1 MEESKA
7 YHHVRHCILHDT
19 LTFDEFQV
27 AKSAIF
33 DFGDEE
39 SPFIVN
45 MMLKH
50 MYGATYDR
58 QILTLKCGRHVA
70 VAVHIYAY
78 IIADKYDCP
87 SMRIATIAAVNS
99 ELATTGAF
107 WEDPNWC
114 IAWISRVCGP
124 ESPQLAD
131 STLRQVFM
139 DWVGENY
146 VEFYKGSKF
155 FKDSIMAG
163 TLLDAE
169 CLSILLVKL
178 SEDLGGT
185 AIMRCKTL
193 AISEFKRDD

>member
-39 SPFIVN
+39 IPFIVS

-58 QILTLKCGRHVA
+58 QILALKCGRHVA
-70 VAVHIYAY
+70 VAFHIYVY

-87 SMRIATIAAVNS
+87 SLRTAIIAAVNS

-155 FKDSIMAG
+155 FKDMIVAG
-163 TLLDAE
+163 TLLDTQ
-169 CLSILLVKL
+169 CLSFVLVKP
-178 SEDLGGT
+178 SEDLGKT
-185 AIMRCKTL
+185 AT
-193 AISEFKRDD
+193 